1 MENGDRRCKLAL
13 EDAEEYAEVEDDQE
27 ETVKAWTIGRTDGE
41 SLREQGNYCYHK
53 LWWRD
58 IC

>member
-53 LWWRD
+53 LW
-58 IC
+58 